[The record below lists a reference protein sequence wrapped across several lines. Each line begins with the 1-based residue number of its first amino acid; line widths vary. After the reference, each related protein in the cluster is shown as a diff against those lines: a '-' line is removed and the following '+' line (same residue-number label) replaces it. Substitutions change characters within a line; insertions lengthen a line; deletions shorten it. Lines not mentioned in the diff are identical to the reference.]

1 MLADNAMTGWS
12 PANRRALDRVLGTLG
27 QSAASYNPAKK
38 PYAVFDWDNTCIMND
53 AEEALLLY
61 QAEQLRF
68 KLTPAEFAQVLRLG
82 VPEGLFHADCS
93 NLQGRP
99 VDMQDLTADI
109 DEAYSWLYTRCATL
123 GGTTPLA
130 ELVETPQYQNFCAKF
145 YFMYGALCDSYP
157 MEVGYK
163 WIIYFYSNFS
173 TAELQSMVLDAVAH
187 NLALPLQQA
196 AITSSAELPG
206 RAGQLA
212 PVHFY
217 GMRVHGEMA
226 ELMRDL
232 RANGFDV
239 FVSTASL
246 DDVVRAYAGHPGLGY
261 DVPPENVLGLKLEM
275 LDGKYTPVYRK
286 DWHFN
291 WGLGKTLGIQ
301 KHWVATKGYG
311 PALVFGDS
319 DGDAWMMKDFADTQ
333 LGVIINRL
341 HPGQIGLNSQ
351 QAAATLGQPD
361 ARFVLQGRDEARG
374 CFNGQEK
381 TLKYGRSAPKLL
393 V

>member
-1 MLADNAMTGWS
+1 MAVDQTLTGWS
-12 PANRRALDRVLGTLG
+12 LANRNALDRLISTRGHTAPDY
-27 QSAASYNPAKK
+27 SAEKK

-68 KLTPAEFAQVLRLG
+68 KLSPAEFAHVLRLG
-82 VPEGLFHADCS
+82 VPDGLFHADCT
-93 NLQGRP
+93 NVHGLP
-99 VDMQDLTADI
+99 VDMQDLAADI
-109 DEAYSWLYTRCATL
+109 DEAYAWLYAHCDTL
-123 GGTTPLA
+123 GGTAPLA
-130 ELVETPQYQNFCAKF
+130 TLLESPQYQNFCAKF

-163 WIIYFYSNFS
+163 WIIYFYSNFT

-187 NLALPLQQA
+187 NLAQPLQKA
-196 AITSSAELPG
+196 PITSSAQMPG

-217 GMRVHGEMA
+217 GMRVHAEIV
-226 ELMRDL
+226 ELMRSL

-239 FVSTASL
+239 YVSTASL
-246 DDVVRAYAGHPGLGY
+246 DDVVRAFASHPELGY
-261 DVPPENVLGLKLEM
+261 GVPPENVLGLKLEM
-275 LDGKYTPVYRK
+275 VAGRYTPVYRK

-291 WGLGKTLGIQ
+291 WGPGKTIGIQ

-319 DGDAWMMKDFADTQ
+319 DGDAWMMKDFVDTQ

-341 HPGQIGLNSQ
+341 HKGQIGENSQ

-374 CFNGQEK
+374 CFNGLEQ
-381 TLKYGRSAPKLL
+381 TLQYGASTPLL
-393 V
+393 LA